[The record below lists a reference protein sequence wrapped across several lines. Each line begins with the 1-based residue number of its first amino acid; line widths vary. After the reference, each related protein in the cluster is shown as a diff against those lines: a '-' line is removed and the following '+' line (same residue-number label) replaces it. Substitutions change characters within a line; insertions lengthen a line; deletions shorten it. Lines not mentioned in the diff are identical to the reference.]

1 MALDPAVDAAI
12 ESGQIAALDLIRFDF
27 PGRDPVG
34 YHMGGRPYTYNGLTY
49 LPNRWLDMGEMR
61 GDLGVAV
68 SAREV
73 VFSNIPT
80 DDPNDLINILESL
93 AYTNA
98 PVIISH
104 LAGVPETN
112 EVLGIL
118 ASSIYEINEVR
129 YEEGAADDNGES
141 TLTVIIELEPP
152 GRSARGETLV
162 MRAQEEQQFDNDPT
176 DTCLEYAS
184 VVQTVPVE
192 WGQRSG

>member
-1 MALDPAVDAAI
+1 MSLDPAVEAAI
-12 ESGQIAALDLIRFDF
+12 ESGQIATLDLIRFDI

-34 YHMGGRPYTYNGLTY
+34 YHMGGRPYIYNGLTY
-49 LPNRWLDMGEMR
+49 LPNRFLDMGEMR

-68 SAREV
+68 TAREV

-93 AYTNA
+93 SYTNA

-104 LAGVPETN
+104 LAGVPESN
-112 EVLGIL
+112 EVLGVL

-129 YEEGAADDNGES
+129 YEEGATDANGES

-162 MRAQEEQQFDNDPT
+162 MRSQEEQQFDNSAT